1 MIAPPP
7 RWAMTGMTARAARN
21 VPVRLMPMTRL
32 HAAGSVSVAEPNDS
46 TPAAV
51 IRMSMPPNSATA
63 RAAIASTC
71 AGSDTST
78 ASAAARPPAAEIS
91 PATAPALPASMSATR
106 THAPSLAN
114 RIAAARPMPEPPPVT
129 TATFCPSLPGPPVI
143 RPPPSA
149 VAAVGPGVLQAEVL
163 DAERGPEREPAVDDH
178 VLARHV
184 LRVVGGQEQDHL
196 GDVVGGAVPAG
207 RDPLEVVGPGDRVVD
222 ERAGP
227 PGGAEPGVDRVDPDA
242 VPGEVHGGV
251 ADEHHAAALGRA
263 VGHVRLLGEE
273 RVGGGEHHDR
283 AAATAGHD
291 PPGRLDGEEHA
302 GEVHVDDPPPQVLR
316 ELQQRL
322 QLDHGRRVDED
333 VDPGEP
339 LDGAGHR
346 RLHVGRLRHVAAG
359 RLHRVAAG
367 PQFGRRRSERAL
379 LDVEQGQVRA
389 LGAEPLGAGQAH
401 ALGAADDQHG
411 LPVEPAHHAPSC
423 PAPSFPAAETRIF
436 TWSPPGSASR
446 SMPLGTMSR
455 IPIRLVITRSTGSVP
470 AAIWARIR
478 GVSQILND
486 HTPATVRSRQTQPS
500 GCTDRSPRWIAM
512 TATVAARRTEAT
524 QASRPAWLPEH
535 SMAQSA
541 PSPPVSSVTSPAT
554 SAAAGSKT
562 VAPLRS
568 AISRRAACG
577 SDRKTDPA
585 PAAAA
590 TSTASWPIGPPPV
603 TRTLSPGRRPDRST
617 PCTTVASGSSTAPC
631 SNDTPSGSAT
641 TWDAGTMAWPA
652 SPPQGQVTP
661 VSCRFEHSPC
671 RPRRQ

>member
-7 RWAMTGMTARAARN
+7 RCAIAGMTALAARN
-21 VPVRLMPMTRL
+21 VPVRLMPMTRF
-32 HAAGSVSVAEPNDS
+32 HASGSVSVAEPNDS

-51 IRMSMPPNSATA
+51 IRMSMPPNSAAA
-63 RAAIASTC
+63 RPAMASTC
-71 AGSDTST
+71 AGADTSI
-78 ASAAARPPAAEIS
+78 AIAAARPPAAEIS
-91 PATAPALPASMSATR
+91 PATASAWPAAMSATR
-106 THAPSLAN
+106 TQAPSPAN

-129 TATFCPSLPGPPVI
+129 TATFCPSLPGTPVI
-143 RPPPSA
+143 PPAPSPA
-149 VAAVGPGVLQAEVL
+149 VPGVLQAEVL

-178 VLARHV
+178 VLAGHV
-184 LRVVGGQEQDHL
+184 PGVVGGQEQHHL
-196 GDVVGGAVPAG
+196 RDVVGGAVPAG
-207 RDPLEVVGPGDRVVD
+207 RDPLEVVGRGHRVVD
-222 ERAGP
+222 ERTGQ
-227 PGGAEPGVDRVDPDA
+227 PGVEDPGVDRVDPDA

-251 ADEHHAAALGRA
+251 ADEHHQAALGRA

-283 AAATAGHD
+283 AAAAGGHD
-291 PPGRLDGEEHA
+291 PSGGLDGEEHA
-302 GEVHVDDPPPQVLR
+302 GEVHVDDAPPQVLR
-316 ELQQRL
+316 ELEQRL

-333 VDPGEP
+333 VDRGEP
-339 LDGAGHR
+339 FDGPRDR
-346 RLHVGRLRHVAAG
+346 RLHVGRPGHVAAG
-359 RLHRVAAG
+359 RLHGVAAG
-367 PQFGRRRSERAL
+367 PQGGRRRLERGL
-379 LDVEQGQVRA
+379 LDIEQGQVRA

-401 ALGAADDQHG
+401 ALSAADDQRG
-411 LPVEPAHHAPSC
+411 LPVEPAHHASSC
-423 PAPSFPAAETRIF
+423 PAASFPAASFPAAETRIF

-446 SMPLGTMSR
+446 WMPSRTTSR
-455 IPIRLVITRSTGSVP
+455 IPIRLVTTRSTGSVP

-486 HTPATVRSRQTQPS
+486 HTPAMVRSRQTQPS

-535 SMAQSA
+535 SMAHSA

-554 SAAAGSKT
+554 SADAGSKT
-562 VAPLRS
+562 AAPLRS

-577 SDRKTDPA
+577 SDRKIEPA

-603 TRTLSPGRRPDRST
+603 IRTLSPGRRPERST

-631 SNDTPSGSAT
+631 SNDTASGSGT
-641 TWDAGTMAWPA
+641 T
-652 SPPQGQVTP
+652 
-661 VSCRFEHSPC
+661 
-671 RPRRQ
+671 